1 MSKNDDDSGR
11 AAFLK
16 PVGPARHR
24 PKPDHAP
31 AGASPSPPAR
41 KVLGGRYE
49 LLERIGRGGMGEVH
63 LARDRELGRK
73 VAVKLVHGWL
83 SSNEEFRAQ
92 FVREARVA
100 ASVSHR
106 NVVQVFDFQR
116 ADGELFLVME
126 LLDGRRLDEHL
137 RDAGPL
143 LPREAVRIVA
153 EILLGVQRIHDEGI
167 IHRDLKPGNV
177 MIGPA
182 GEVKIIDFGLGRRA
196 LSGEPK
202 GDDPTL
208 TQIGAVKGTPR
219 YMSPE
224 QAEGKNVD
232 GRSDVYAAGVILF
245 ELLTGRVPHD
255 GAGPASIISKKMRDP
270 VPRFEEVSGTWVPPD
285 LHAVVRKAMA
295 LRPEDRYASAEAMR
309 LALEGVRYEGKQ
321 YVSRPRQA
329 MPILALIGAFAA
341 LAAVLVTA
349 ALKSGASRT
358 ADRQEAAATAMP
370 ADPPL
375 APIEASA
382 PLEVPAPRVIVP
394 PPAVKGT
401 PTEPPPSSPA
411 AVKADGCARFN
422 GADYEGAIAAL
433 QRPLAELKTEELYC
447 LCGSYSRLGKGD
459 EVKRTCQAF
468 LERGPRKRGQII
480 LARRWLK
487 EAK

>member
-1 MSKNDDDSGR
+1 MSQNDDDHGR

-16 PVGPARHR
+16 PVGPAPRR
-24 PKPDHAP
+24 PKPDPAP
-31 AGASPSPPAR
+31 AGAYPLPPVR

-137 RDAGPL
+137 RVAGPL
-143 LPREAVRIVA
+143 SPREAVRIVA
-153 EILLGVQRIHDEGI
+153 ELLLGVQRIHDEGI
-167 IHRDLKPGNV
+167 VHRDLKPSNV

-182 GEVKIIDFGLGRRA
+182 GEVKIIDFGLGRRT

-270 VPRFEEVSGTWVPPD
+270 VPRFEEVFGAWVPPD

-295 LRPEDRYASAEAMR
+295 MRPEDRYATAEEMR
-309 LALEGVRYEGKQ
+309 QALEGVRYEGKQ
-321 YVSRPRQA
+321 YASRSRQA
-329 MPILALIGAFAA
+329 TPVLALVGAFAA
-341 LAAVLVTA
+341 LALVLAMAVL
-349 ALKSGASRT
+349 KDGPSRT
-358 ADRQEAAATAMP
+358 TGRHEAAAPAETAVP
-370 ADPPL
+370 PPDPV
-375 APIEASA
+375 EA
-382 PLEVPAPRVIVP
+382 PAPRVAAP
-394 PPAVKGT
+394 PPAAERT
-401 PTEPPPSSPA
+401 PAEPPPAPVAEKRTA
-411 AVKADGCARFN
+411 AAKADGCALFN
-422 GADYEGAIAAL
+422 GADYEGAIAVL
-433 QRPLAELKTEELYC
+433 SRPLTELKTDELYC

-459 EVKRTCQAF
+459 EVQRTCLAF
-468 LERGPRKRGQII
+468 LGRGPRKRGQII
-480 LARRWLK
+480 LAKRWLK